1 MPANA
6 SVLTVIATIDGP
18 LVRVSSDLFE
28 INISVEGKAT
38 AQPRTRNFALWLS
51 LPIAMAAAR
60 DLHISGSV
68 SPAALA
74 NAQALVDIWSR
85 WLPALFHPIRI
96 SAAEIICPGNDPS
109 FGHDLMLYS
118 GGVDS
123 TYSLLKNYI
132 NTSTPVSLLTIHGMD
147 YQTTDQNR
155 FEKLKNK
162 IKPLTTQIRGKHY
175 FIKSNAADV
184 MSKFGINGGIGHGFH
199 LFGNLFLF
207 EDDYT
212 CGAIAADC
220 TPTLDFIISP
230 WGTNHLTNPMFSSER
245 FHIKTLDSDIDR
257 AEKVGK
263 LLALDG
269 KEHALAA
276 LTFCKNRQS
285 RPENCGMCS
294 KCIRTKA
301 MFYTETG
308 AIPDI
313 FAERSFKP
321 TDLAE
326 IDLSRRGER
335 ALVLDLLASARRN
348 DKAREF
354 EWLEKQIKRK
364 PKPKS
369 KPRLKKLLKK
379 LPF

>member
-38 AQPRTRNFALWLS
+38 AQPRTHNFALWLS

-74 NAQALVDIWSR
+74 NARALVDIWSR
-85 WLPALFHPIRI
+85 WLPSLFHPIRI
-96 SAAEIICPGNDPS
+96 SAAEMICPDNDSS

-123 TYSLLKNYI
+123 TYSLLRNYI
-132 NTSTPVSLLTIHGMD
+132 NTATPVSLLTIHGMD
-147 YQTTDQNR
+147 YKTADQNR
-155 FEKLKNK
+155 FEKLKKK
-162 IKPLTTQIRGKHY
+162 IKPLTAQITGKHY
-175 FIKSNAADV
+175 FIKSDAADV
-184 MSKFGINGGIGHGFH
+184 MSKFGIDGGIGHGFH

-212 CGAIAADC
+212 CGVIAADC

-245 FHIKTLDSDIDR
+245 FQIKTLDSDIDR

-263 LLALDG
+263 LLTLDG
-269 KEHALAA
+269 REHALAA
-276 LTFCKNRQS
+276 LSFCKNRQS
-285 RPENCGMCS
+285 RPENCGVCS

-321 TDLAE
+321 TDLTE

-354 EWLEKQIKRK
+354 EWLEKQIKHK
-364 PKPKS
+364 PKP
-369 KPRLKKLLKK
+369 RRRKLLEK